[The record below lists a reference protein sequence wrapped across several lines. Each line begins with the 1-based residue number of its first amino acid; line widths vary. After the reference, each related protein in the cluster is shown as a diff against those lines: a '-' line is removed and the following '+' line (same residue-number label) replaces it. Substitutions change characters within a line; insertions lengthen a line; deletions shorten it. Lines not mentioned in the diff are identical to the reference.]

1 MIGPGWT
8 FGWRNVR
15 DASFVWRT
23 VWYSFLPLLL
33 LFSGPT
39 IDANTV
45 SAPHVKVELVA
56 EDKSIEPGRD
66 FWVAVHFEL
75 EKQWHVYW
83 ANPGDSGEPPRVEWS
98 LPAGFSAGPIEW
110 PYPRRFQ
117 HSTIVDYGYE
127 DDVLLLAKIHP
138 PASVGA
144 AAPLAASVKWLVCR
158 EICIPGRA
166 QLSLTLP
173 VQQGPPSKDPKQKAL
188 LDATR
193 ARLPRPMPRT
203 WEAKAVIQQ
212 DHTVLDLRTGKREPS
227 AYFFPLE
234 AEQIE
239 NAAPQEASPIAGGI
253 RIKLKNSSQL
263 LKPFARLKGV
273 VVFANGRAFLVDA
286 PVVAP

>member
-1 MIGPGWT
+1 
-8 FGWRNVR
+8 
-15 DASFVWRT
+15 
-23 VWYSFLPLLL
+23 
-33 LFSGPT
+33 
-39 IDANTV
+39 
-45 SAPHVKVELVA
+45 LVA
-56 EDKSIEPGRD
+56 EEKSIEPGRD

-75 EKQWHVYW
+75 EKEWHVYW
-83 ANPGDSGEPPRVEWS
+83 VNPGDSGEPPRVEWS

-117 HSTIVDYGYE
+117 QSTIVNYGYE

-138 PASVGA
+138 PASVA
-144 AAPLAASVKWLVCR
+144 AAPLAANVKWLVCR

-166 QLSLTLP
+166 QLLLTLP
-173 VQQGPPSKDPKQKAL
+173 VQQGTPSKDPKQKAL

-212 DHTVLDLRTGKREPS
+212 EHTVLDIRTGKREPG

-234 AEQIE
+234 PEQIE
-239 NAAPQEASPIAGGI
+239 NAAPQEASPTAGGI
-253 RIKLKNSSQL
+253 RIKLQNSSQL

-286 PVVAP
+286 PVVAR